1 VTKVYICGDGFIG
14 KQLLEDFTNDSGYQ
28 VSQQFPELKRSHL
41 IANDDIQ
48 LLAQKLRNQ
57 RNHIFINASGQSS
70 VQDSFDNYLDSV
82 QTPAQQVLRHIEL
95 LSLAQRPII
104 YVFLSSAAVYGET
117 SPLGISENGSLRP
130 MSPYAEGKIGA
141 EEVLSLFGRDNT
153 SMISVL
159 ILRVFSAYS
168 EKLASRVLHKIVEA
182 SRQGNHFKLAGNGS
196 ESRDFIHSSEIYR
209 VIAFLT
215 NTKLQKIDIF
225 NVGSGT
231 GIEIQKLM
239 KIADE
244 VYANL
249 HKKHLKYS
257 FDGSKRFGDPI
268 NLVANIDKLLNAGF
282 KPQIKPREGLKKF
295 FVERF
300 SK

>member
-14 KQLLEDFTNDSGYQ
+14 KQLLEDFSNDSSYQ
-28 VSQQFPELKRSHL
+28 VSQQFPELKRPHL

-70 VQDSFDNYLDSV
+70 VQDSFDNYLDSI
-82 QTPAQQVLRHIEL
+82 QMPAQQVLRHIEL

-117 SPLGISENGSLRP
+117 SPLGIGENGSLRP

-141 EEVLSLFGRDNT
+141 EEILSLFGRANT

-159 ILRVFSAYS
+159 ILRVSSAYS

-182 SRQGNHFKLAGNGS
+182 SRQGNHFKLSGNGS
-196 ESRDFIHSSEIYR
+196 ESRDFIHSSEIHR

-215 NTKLQKIDIF
+215 NTKLQKVDIF

-231 GIEIQKLM
+231 GIEIQELM

-244 VYANL
+244 VYVNL

-257 FDGSKRFGDPI
+257 FDGSKRLGDPI

-282 KPQIKPREGLKKF
+282 KPQIKPREGLEKF